1 MKCIIG
7 NKKWVCGFR
16 DELKVSQILY
26 AQGFFFYYRY
36 YLLIMRPR
44 AGLALA

>member
-16 DELKVSQILY
+16 DELKVSQNI
-26 AQGFFFYYRY
+26 
-36 YLLIMRPR
+36 I
-44 AGLALA
+44 

>member
-16 DELKVSQILY
+16 DELKVSQNIIRSGGD
-26 AQGFFFYYRY
+26 AAN
-36 YLLIMRPR
+36 LLI
-44 AGLALA
+44 

>member
-16 DELKVSQILY
+16 DELKVSQNII
-26 AQGFFFYYRY
+26 R
-36 YLLIMRPR
+36 
-44 AGLALA
+44 